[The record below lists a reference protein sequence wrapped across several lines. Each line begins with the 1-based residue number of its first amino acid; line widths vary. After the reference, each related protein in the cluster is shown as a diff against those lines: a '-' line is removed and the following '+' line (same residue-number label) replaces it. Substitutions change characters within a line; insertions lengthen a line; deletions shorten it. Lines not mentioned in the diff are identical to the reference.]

1 MRIYG
6 KFSWL
11 TATQTMLLYTYIM
24 INTIIKKMVVI
35 LFATVL
41 LAACSVKNPAL
52 NLGKKCL
59 VKEDQVVYSYVW
71 LFDSELGLKATE
83 EQCNQIAE

>member
-1 MRIYG
+1 
-6 KFSWL
+6 
-11 TATQTMLLYTYIM
+11 ML
-24 INTIIKKMVVI
+24 KKMVVI

-41 LAACSVKNPAL
+41 LTACSVKNPAL

-71 LFDSELGLKATE
+71 LFDSKTGLNATK
-83 EQCNQIAE
+83 EQCEQIAE

>member
-1 MRIYG
+1 
-6 KFSWL
+6 
-11 TATQTMLLYTYIM
+11 M
-24 INTIIKKMVVI
+24 INTFIKRLVVI

-41 LAACSVKNPAL
+41 LTACSIKNPAL

-71 LFDSELGLKATE
+71 LFDSKEGLKATK
-83 EQCNQIAE
+83 EQCEQIAE

>member
-1 MRIYG
+1 
-6 KFSWL
+6 
-11 TATQTMLLYTYIM
+11 M
-24 INTIIKKMVVI
+24 INTFIKRLVVI

-41 LAACSVKNPAL
+41 LTACSIKNPAL

-71 LFDSELGLKATE
+71 LFDSESGLKATK
-83 EQCNQIAE
+83 EQCEQIAE

>member
-1 MRIYG
+1 
-6 KFSWL
+6 
-11 TATQTMLLYTYIM
+11 MLLYTYIM
-24 INTIIKKMVVI
+24 INTMLKKLVVI

-41 LAACSVKNPAL
+41 LTACSVKNPAL

>member
-1 MRIYG
+1 
-6 KFSWL
+6 
-11 TATQTMLLYTYIM
+11 MLLYTYIM

-41 LAACSVKNPAL
+41 LTACSVKNPAL

-59 VKEDQVVYSYVW
+59 VKENQVVYSYVW
-71 LFDSELGLKATE
+71 LFDSKQGLKATK
-83 EQCNQIAE
+83 EQCDQIAE

>member
-1 MRIYG
+1 M
-6 KFSWL
+6 
-11 TATQTMLLYTYIM
+11 M
-24 INTIIKKMVVI
+24 KKLVVI

-41 LAACSVKNPAL
+41 LTACSVKNPAL

-59 VKEDQVVYSYVW
+59 VKENQVVYSYVW
-71 LFDSELGLKATE
+71 LFDSEQGLKATE